1 MGDRQKPNQNGQCYC
16 QKQKKWMKEG
26 EFYTYKDGTHPEM
39 CKHCLTLHID
49 NFDPDSFLWLLEKM
63 DVPYVPAEWNVLRDR
78 AFAKDPNKMNGM
90 SVFGKYL
97 SKMKLKQWK
106 SYTWADTQM
115 LQAQNSLKMIE
126 NQQQQT
132 QANLQF
138 QKELKEKFAAGQI
151 TEAEY
156 KTLMPTPIQNKD
168 LLPTSSLSLDEK
180 FNNPYQEN
188 KFLKQSDLP
197 DPAADLTNQD
207 KIYLAIKW
215 GRLYK
220 PNEWIQLQ
228 QNYKRMIDSFDIQD
242 ADTENALILI
252 CKTNLKM
259 NQAIDCGDIDGYN
272 KLSRTYQALRKSTK
286 FAAHER
292 KQQDSEFIDSV
303 GQLVAYCQKYG
314 DAIPK
319 YQIQIEYD
327 IIDKIIKDLKQYN
340 KSLIYEDPAIAR
352 QIEDYLKKK
361 SIQEEQKRDRQE
373 AKSRGLEKRELTDQ
387 DIADYSDFIQKEK
400 SKDEETINGT
410 QEGNQL

>member
-1 MGDRQKPNQNGQCYC
+1 
-16 QKQKKWMKEG
+16 
-26 EFYTYKDGTHPEM
+26 
-39 CKHCLTLHID
+39 
-49 NFDPDSFLWLLEKM
+49 
-63 DVPYVPAEWNVLRDR
+63 
-78 AFAKDPNKMNGM
+78 
-90 SVFGKYL
+90 
-97 SKMKLKQWK
+97 
-106 SYTWADTQM
+106 
-115 LQAQNSLKMIE
+115 
-126 NQQQQT
+126 
-132 QANLQF
+132 
-138 QKELKEKFAAGQI
+138 
-151 TEAEY
+151 
-156 KTLMPTPIQNKD
+156 
-168 LLPTSSLSLDEK
+168 
-180 FNNPYQEN
+180 
-188 KFLKQSDLP
+188 
-197 DPAADLTNQD
+197 
-207 KIYLAIKW
+207 
-215 GRLYK
+215 
-220 PNEWIQLQ
+220 
-228 QNYKRMIDSFDIQD
+228 MIDSFDIQD

-319 YQIQIEYD
+319 YQVQIEYD